1 MYNAHPSI
9 TSPLDR
15 LVHCIAYIYIY
26 ILYSKVF
33 VHMHRLPTR
42 RRTTCVRPWKWFRK
56 IIKRRKKKNLKP
68 AFIRWTRE
76 WISFVLS
83 YFIYTRIVTILSSSF
98 EFVEILQR
106 ILIFSKKKKEKIND
120 SWKERS
126 FKMHTHTH
134 LEIKF
139 NSRL

>member
-26 ILYSKVF
+26 CI
-33 VHMHRLPTR
+33 R
-42 RRTTCVRPWKWFRK
+42 RCSCTCTVYRRGEEPPVCVPGNDLGKLSRGGRK
-56 IIKRRKKKNLKP
+56 RIWNQLLF
-68 AFIRWTRE
+68 AERE
-76 WISFVLS
+76 SEFPS

-98 EFVEILQR
+98 EFGEILEEILQR
-106 ILIFSKKKKEKIND
+106 ILIFSKKKKNKRFVEGTIVQD
-120 SWKERS
+120 AY
-126 FKMHTHTH
+126 THTH